1 MVMLRTNDRCM
12 LDYGNSH
19 KHNPFVCPAYLR
31 TKDRCTP
38 RPLWVPAQSRQSVM
52 PYVREH
58 HDGFGVEHS
67 AQTELPASERRVVC
81 CAGVRGADF
90 DMV

>member
-1 MVMLRTNDRCM
+1 M
-12 LDYGNSH
+12 
-19 KHNPFVCPAYLR
+19 LR

-67 AQTELPASERRVVC
+67 AQMELPASERRVAC
-81 CAGVRGADF
+81 CACVRGADF
-90 DMV
+90 DMVREGRLFRSHNYLSVYLM